1 MTTGISSKTVVITG
15 ATGGIG
21 YEIAKKFS
29 KDNNKLVLLGRD
41 KKKLSNLA
49 DELNAEI
56 LLCDFTDEGSI
67 KELAKEISE
76 NYSVDILINSA
87 GEFHVKSIEETSIEA
102 IRETFEINFFSP
114 FILTKYLIPNMIDKK
129 WGRVVNIISSS
140 AYGAAPNTSA
150 YSSSKHALLGLSRGL
165 FNELKNSGVRVL
177 AVSPGS
183 VKTKMGE
190 EVEKLG
196 QIYETFIEPSE
207 VAEYVFY
214 VTSLDDNLILEESR
228 LNRIQ
233 IQ

>member
-1 MTTGISSKTVVITG
+1 MTLEISSKTILITG

-29 KDNNKLVLLGRD
+29 KTSNKLIFVGRD
-41 KKKLSNLA
+41 EKKLSNLKN
-49 DELNAEI
+49 EFSGEI
-56 LLCDFTDEGSI
+56 LLCDFTNEENVQEVAD
-67 KELAKEISE
+67 KISE
-76 NYSVDILINSA
+76 NFSVDILINCA

-114 FILTKYLIPNMIDKK
+114 FILTKYLLPNMIEKK

-150 YSSSKHALLGLSRGL
+150 YSSSKHALLGLSRAL

-214 VTSLDDNLILEESR
+214 VTSLNDNLILEESR